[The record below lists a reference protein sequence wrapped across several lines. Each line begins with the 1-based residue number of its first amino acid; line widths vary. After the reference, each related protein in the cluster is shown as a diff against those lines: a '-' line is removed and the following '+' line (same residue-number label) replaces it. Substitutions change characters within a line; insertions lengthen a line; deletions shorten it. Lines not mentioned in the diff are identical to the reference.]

1 MIILNISICL
11 RCQKGGEPA
20 SSVYMM
26 TPVLH
31 LASGEQRR
39 ETGGRAVAPTPSPFP
54 SQVLPVRGAPL
65 SLRVTSL
72 PPTHS
77 HVHLLPIA
85 GVVIVHGALDDLRGQ
100 VTGGPTDLCRDSF
113 HRGRSAEAHGRER
126 PTGTVD
132 VELKWYGRTGTLNTA
147 PGSEPRAGQ
156 GASSY
161 GHPLGACQWLGHRSQ
176 HWVGT
181 QAVGTWLSPVPG
193 RESQP

>member
-1 MIILNISICL
+1 M
-11 RCQKGGEPA
+11 E
-20 SSVYMM
+20 
-26 TPVLH
+26 
-31 LASGEQRR
+31 
-39 ETGGRAVAPTPSPFP
+39 GGRWAGCSAHPYPPFP
-54 SQVLPVRGAPL
+54 SLVLPVRGAPL
-65 SLRVTSL
+65 SLWVTSL

-126 PTGTVD
+126 PTETVD
-132 VELKWYGRTGTLNTA
+132 VELKWNGQTGTLNTA

-156 GASSY
+156 GAGSY
-161 GHPLGACQWLGHRSQ
+161 GHLLGACQWLGHRSQ

-181 QAVGTWLSPVPG
+181 QAVGTWLTPVPG
-193 RESQP
+193 RVSQP